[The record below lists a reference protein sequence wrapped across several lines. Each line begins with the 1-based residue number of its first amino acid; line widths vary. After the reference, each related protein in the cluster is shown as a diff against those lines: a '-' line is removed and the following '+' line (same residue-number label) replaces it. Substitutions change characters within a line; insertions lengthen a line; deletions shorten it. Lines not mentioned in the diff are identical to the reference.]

1 MSSGLQPDSDA
12 GAYDY
17 ALPEGCIARYP
28 PADRDGGRLLVCGEN
43 LQDARVRNLPEWLRP
58 GDLLVVNDTRVL
70 PARLWARRETGGRV
84 EVLLLGP
91 GPGPVEALLRPGG
104 RLRVGE
110 SLGIGDT
117 GSVRL
122 LERHEDGRWT
132 VETDPEPLALMEAQ
146 GAMPLPPY
154 LRRPAEESDSRRY
167 QTIFADQPGAVAAP
181 TAGLHLTERLLGEL
195 AQQGVGLARITLHVG
210 MGTFRP
216 LRAADLARGELHP
229 EWYRVP
235 GETVDAVRTCR
246 AAGGRV
252 IAVGTT
258 SVRTLE
264 AATPSG
270 SRLPE
275 AGEGV
280 TRLFL
285 REGHRFRCVDG
296 LVTNFHLPRT
306 SLLMLVCAFGGREK
320 VLSAYGHAVSRG
332 YRFYS
337 YGDAM
342 LLLPGE

>member
-1 MSSGLQPDSDA
+1 MSSGFQPDNVAS
-12 GAYDY
+12 AYDY
-17 ALPEGCIARYP
+17 ALPEECIARYP
-28 PADRDGGRLLVCGEN
+28 PPDRDGGRLLVCGEAF
-43 LQDARVRNLPEWLRP
+43 QDARVRELPAWLHS

-70 PARLWARRETGGRV
+70 PARLWGRRETGGRV

-104 RLRVGE
+104 RLKVGE
-110 SLGIGDT
+110 TLGIGDQA
-117 GSVRL
+117 SVRL

-132 VETDPEPLALMEAQ
+132 VETDPEPLALMEGQ

-154 LRRPAEESDSRRY
+154 LKRPAEDSDSQRY
-167 QTIFADQPGAVAAP
+167 QTIFADKPGAVAAP
-181 TAGLHLTERLLGEL
+181 TAGLHLTKRMLLDLEER
-195 AQQGVGLARITLHVG
+195 GVGLACITLHVG

-216 LRAADLARGELHP
+216 LRAADLERGELHP

-235 GETVDAVRTCR
+235 RETAEAVEQCR
-246 AAGGRV
+246 AGGGRV

-264 AATPSG
+264 AATPTG
-270 SRLPE
+270 SRLPL

-296 LVTNFHLPRT
+296 LFTNFHLPRT
-306 SLLMLVCAFGGREK
+306 SLLMLVCALGGRKK

>member
-1 MSSGLQPDSDA
+1 M
-12 GAYDY
+12 
-17 ALPEGCIARYP
+17 EGH
-28 PADRDGGRLLVCGEN
+28 G
-43 LQDARVRNLPEWLRP
+43 
-58 GDLLVVNDTRVL
+58 T
-70 PARLWARRETGGRV
+70 
-84 EVLLLGP
+84 
-91 GPGPVEALLRPGG
+91 
-104 RLRVGE
+104 
-110 SLGIGDT
+110 
-117 GSVRL
+117 
-122 LERHEDGRWT
+122 
-132 VETDPEPLALMEAQ
+132 
-146 GAMPLPPY
+146 MPLPPY
-154 LRRPAEESDSRRY
+154 LKRPAEASDRERY

-181 TAGLHLTERLLGEL
+181 TAGLHLTDRLLTDLEKK
-195 AQQGVGLARITLHVG
+195 GVGLARITLHVG

-216 LRAADLARGELHP
+216 LRTADLERGELHP

-235 GETVDAVRTCR
+235 GETVEAVGRCR

-264 AATPSG
+264 AATPAG

-285 REGHRFRCVDG
+285 REGHRFRCIDG

-320 VLSAYGHAVSRG
+320 VLSAYGHGVSRG

-342 LLLPGE
+342 LLLPRG

>member
-1 MSSGLQPDSDA
+1 M
-12 GAYDY
+12 
-17 ALPEGCIARYP
+17 
-28 PADRDGGRLLVCGEN
+28 
-43 LQDARVRNLPEWLRP
+43 
-58 GDLLVVNDTRVL
+58 VVNDTRVL

-91 GPGPVEALLRPGG
+91 GPGPVEALLRPGS

-110 SLGIGDT
+110 ALAIGNK
-117 GSVRL
+117 GSIQL
-122 LERHEDGRWT
+122 LDRHEDGRWT
-132 VETDPEPLALMEAQ
+132 VETHPEPLALMNAQ

-154 LRRPAEESDSRRY
+154 MRRAAEELDSQRY

-181 TAGLHLTERLLGEL
+181 TAGLHLTEPLVQTL
-195 AQQGVGLARITLHVG
+195 AKKGVGLARITLHVG
-210 MGTFRP
+210 IGTFRP
-216 LRAADLARGELHP
+216 LRPADLTRGELHA
-229 EWYRVP
+229 EKYRVP
-235 GETVDAVRTCR
+235 EETVEAVRKCR
-246 AAGGRV
+246 EARGRV
-252 IAVGTT
+252 VAVGTT

-264 AATPSG
+264 AATAAG

-342 LLLPGE
+342 LLLPGK